1 MKKEINFSK
10 IVASLITATTIIS
23 SCPNVWAIE
32 QRDTI
37 KDEVLWST
45 SFQNDDLVN
54 KVDEEKGSENVRGY
68 VPTEKIKGDVTNT
81 VDLSS
86 ITGSSDHNSNEGK
99 VRIFDNDS
107 GTKWLSKDA
116 TPIHVQF

>member
-68 VPTEKIKGDVTNT
+68 VPTEKKFRKLHAFIQFHTSPQLHNIGVLRMKT
-81 VDLSS
+81 LSH
-86 ITGSSDHNSNEGK
+86 IAM
-99 VRIFDNDS
+99 V
-107 GTKWLSKDA
+107 L
-116 TPIHVQF
+116 